1 LVGAVGDSD
10 TAAEGAP
17 FNPLLLATTVK
28 RYESPFV
35 SPVNAMGDAGAVTV
49 RVFAEFVELVAVTV

>member
-1 LVGAVGDSD
+1 
-10 TAAEGAP
+10 
-17 FNPLLLATTVK
+17 LLATTVK